1 MSDGLA
7 SLLPLNAR
15 MFLRHLMR
23 DEEEEGSL
31 MTLEDLSPSQIDL
44 LYKEI
49 EQKEREN
56 ALREES
62 IREALYYTQE
72 GLDPS
77 SSLYGEARVKFR
89 TDNESLIRQDNLGS
103 EDPVPEGY
111 AIVGSGG
118 GKSGNYRTIARLR
131 SEDEIDNL
139 LINKSND
146 YMDQLDSFERTRGK
160 TSVIPAAQT
169 LDFTGQPVTED
180 KSKVNQSNFLKS
192 LKDSFFSDDYNIA
205 TTLGQFNAF
214 RNKDGTITIKDL
226 YNFNPIRL
234 GNALR
239 SDGSREIEYY
249 EEDEEDETRLPFSFL
264 DLMRDSP
271 GFIPSP
277 EIAAN
282 YLARTVFPDK
292 KSPVE
297 FTLPKR
303 HSLPDDYSSGGK
315 LSLI

>member
-7 SLLPLNAR
+7 SLLPLNAK

-31 MTLEDLSPSQIDL
+31 MTAEDFSPSQIDL

-56 ALREES
+56 ALKEES
-62 IREALYYTQE
+62 IREALYQTQE

-77 SSLYGEARVKFR
+77 SPLYGEARVKFK
-89 TDNESLIRQDNLGS
+89 TDNENLIRQDNLGS

-131 SEDEIDNL
+131 SDDEIDSL
-139 LINKSND
+139 LLNQANN

-160 TSVIPAAQT
+160 TSVVPSAQT

-180 KSKVNQSNFLKS
+180 KSKVNQFNFLKS
-192 LKDSFFSDDYNIA
+192 LKDSFVSDDYNIA

-214 RNKDGTITIKDL
+214 RNKDGTVTIKDE
-226 YNFNPIRL
+226 YNFNPIRRS
-234 GNALR
+234 NTLR
-239 SDGSREIEYY
+239 PDGSREIEYY
-249 EEDEEDETRLPFSFL
+249 EEDEEDETRLPFSFV
-264 DLMRDSP
+264 DVMRDSP
-271 GFIPSP
+271 YFIPSP

-297 FTLPKR
+297 FTLPKK
-303 HSLPDDYSSGGK
+303 HSLPNNYSSGGK
-315 LSLI
+315 ISLI